1 MMVSSGRRRIL
12 AICRYAVAT
21 ADMSLKRKER
31 CEQILSKDKGISR
44 LAAGAKGEKT
54 EQLDC
59 RHKTD
64 KVTKINEHAA
74 EPETFLWIDQWFKCL
89 TMLTIGYT
97 LQWAWTGPV
106 NEQT

>member
-1 MMVSSGRRRIL
+1 MIGTQLIERLQMKGKKSERLYVMVSSGRRRLL

-21 ADMSLKRKER
+21 TDMSLKRKER
-31 CEQILSKDKGISR
+31 CEQILSKDKSISK
-44 LAAGAKGEKT
+44 LAAGAKGKKT

-74 EPETFLWIDQWFKCL
+74 EPETFL
-89 TMLTIGYT
+89 
-97 LQWAWTGPV
+97 
-106 NEQT
+106 